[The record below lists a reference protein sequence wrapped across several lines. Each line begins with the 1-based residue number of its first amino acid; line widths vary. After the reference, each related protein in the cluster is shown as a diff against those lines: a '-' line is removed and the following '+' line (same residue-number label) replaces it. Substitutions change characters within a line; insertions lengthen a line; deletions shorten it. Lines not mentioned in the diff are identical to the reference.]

1 MESLKNVGEF
11 AYNLICKWH
20 EDDDYMPN
28 LNDDK
33 LNLLVLQ
40 LTRYN
45 YDLWHEEDKARDP
58 DATDSI
64 IANVKR
70 KIDKLNQ
77 SRNDTIEKLDEEILN
92 NLKDVKLLENAKMNS
107 ETPGSIIDR
116 ITINALKIY
125 HMDEQ
130 TKREDASREHIEKCK
145 YRLLI
150 LKDQAKDLQQC
161 LNELMDDL
169 LSGRK
174 FMKVYRQM
182 KMYND
187 PNLNP
192 VLYKKNKK

>member
-20 EDDDYMPN
+20 KDNDYMPD

-40 LTRYN
+40 LTRFN

-92 NLKDVKLLENAKMNS
+92 NLKDVKPLENAKMNS

-145 YRLLI
+145 YRLSI
-150 LKDQAKDLQQC
+150 LKEQAKDLQQC
-161 LNELMDDL
+161 LNELIDDL
-169 LSGRK
+169 LNGRK